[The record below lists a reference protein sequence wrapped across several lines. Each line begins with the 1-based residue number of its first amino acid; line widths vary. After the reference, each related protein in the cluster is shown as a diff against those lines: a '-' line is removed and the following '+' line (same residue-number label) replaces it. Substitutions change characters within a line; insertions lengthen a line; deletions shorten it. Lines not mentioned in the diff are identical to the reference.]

1 MMPVRYLGKE
11 FIKILLKSHFFK
23 RAFLRLLVGLGV
35 SGSSSRLDILRIDVV
50 PDYTYEIIGGYPH
63 DEAAFTQGL
72 VFENG
77 ILYEGTGLR
86 GRSSLRKVDLETGQI
101 LQIHQLPAHLFGEG
115 ITVYNNKIIQLTWR
129 FNKGFVY
136 DKNSFELLAEF
147 NCPTEG
153 WGITYNGEYLI
164 VSDGTATLYFLDPE
178 SFEKVRHVEVY
189 DKRGGPVIRLNDL
202 EYVKGEIY
210 ANVWKK
216 DYIARI
222 SPQTGEVVGWIEL
235 KGLLPDGIIDN
246 QEAVLNGI
254 AYDRE
259 NSRLFVTG
267 KLWPQLFEIKLVA
280 ITASS
285 KK

>member
-1 MMPVRYLGKE
+1 MIPVRYLGKE
-11 FIKILLKSHFFK
+11 FLKMVLKSHFFK

-35 SGSSSRLDILRIDVV
+35 SGSSSRLDVLKIDIV
-50 PDYTYEIIGGYPH
+50 PDYTYKIVSVYPH

-129 FNKGFVY
+129 SNKGFVY

-153 WGITYNGEYLI
+153 WGITYDGEYLI
-164 VSDGTATLYFLDPE
+164 VSEGTATLYFLDPE
-178 SFEKVRHVEVY
+178 NFKKVRHVEVY
-189 DKRGGPVIRLNDL
+189 DKQGGPVIRLNDL
-202 EYVKGEIY
+202 EYVEGEIY

-216 DYIARI
+216 EYIARI

-235 KGLLPDGIIDN
+235 KGLLPDGLIDN

-259 NSRLFVTG
+259 DSRLFVTG